1 MNLYLIGEIL
11 GYLTAIIN
19 FILYLPQVIHVYKI
33 KDTTSLNSLFLI
45 FQMLSCLTTLIYG
58 SILNELPMIIS
69 SISIFLSTA
78 SLGYAKWYLYKS
90 EDSFDRHDYAPINH
104 TRSAMDIH
112 LMDSVNKSYRTEV
125 PIDNHFPFDIKKNY
139 NSFGRTEE

>member
-1 MNLYLIGEIL
+1 MDLYLIGEIL
-11 GYLTAIIN
+11 GYITAVIN

-45 FQMLSCLTTLIYG
+45 FQMLSCITTFLYG
-58 SILNELPMIIS
+58 LILNELPMIIS

-78 SLGYAKWYLYKS
+78 SLGYAKWYMYKS
-90 EDSFDRHDYAPINH
+90 EDSSDRHDYAPINH
-104 TRSAMDIH
+104 VRSAMDIH
-112 LMDSVNKSYRTEV
+112 LMDSVNKSYKTEI
-125 PIDNHFPFDIKKNY
+125 PIDNHFPFDIKSY